1 MIKIKL
7 HLHTKKLVN
16 KVDLYHDSDKYEKR
30 KIES

>member
-16 KVDLYHDSDKYEKR
+16 KVDLYHDSDKYEK
-30 KIES
+30 KIGS